1 MSISFLLSWVV
12 VVAFLFITD
21 PYYLW
26 TLLLTIHSFYRAKSY
41 VEKLTGDSVTA
52 KH

>member
-1 MSISFLLSWVV
+1 LLILVV
-12 VVAFLFITD
+12 GGGILFITA
-21 PYYLW
+21 PYYLR
-26 TLLLTIHSFYRAKSY
+26 TLLLTILSFYRAKSY